1 MHTFLLLLLLHT
13 LGKALAWLLLCKAEL
28 MDPLLVLINS

>member
-1 MHTFLLLLLLHT
+1 MHTLRLLLHT

-28 MDPLLVLINS
+28 TMDPLLVLINS